1 MHVHSNVNIYTLTTI
16 HAVQKLKRPN
26 AQIEPAAPVD
36 TNLLPFQMD
45 WQSLYE
51 VRVRAYRVHRDT
63 HTHTPHTHTHTH
75 WC

>member
-1 MHVHSNVNIYTLTTI
+1 MHLFECIYTLTI

-51 VRVRAYRVHRDT
+51 VRSAYRVHQRT
-63 HTHTPHTHTHTH
+63 HTHAHL
-75 WC
+75 C